1 MGARRHAARRQRH
14 SEGLVVEGER
24 RQPLQHVDRGTQPVG
39 HRGHHRTERRRRD
52 GHLRRP
58 RGERRHHHHHQE
70 RPPQPGDA
78 RQRLGI
84 AVRDRPS
91 RPLAPQPDERL
102 AEGRSGAGAGGERP
116 TQLPAGH
123 GRRSPHPGQGRGAPG
138 ARQRRKPRIALPR
151 DAERDRRPAPQ
162 RHRLGPRNLPDCA
175 QPAVQRQHFG
185 RQRQDRLLLLGRLLQ
200 RAGNDRRNGI
210 RASEPHDEDR
220 LRPAAEPALR
230 SLGVRGAE
238 QERLLPLRH
247 GRVHQPVALHPHG
260 EPLPQRLQSRRQLR
274 VRPRHDGQY
283 GQHRRARLQLP
294 GGTRPHGVHA
304 QDPFDQDD
312 FRPGLPSGEG
322 IETLHAVRPAGRQL
336 RDRENGAGKHLLHP
350 QVSAQINGGS
360 GSAPAERRRNPEL
373 ERRPLAVQLESA
385 GRICGHVR
393 RKA

>member
-1 MGARRHAARRQRH
+1 M
-14 SEGLVVEGER
+14 
-24 RQPLQHVDRGTQPVG
+24 G
-39 HRGHHRTERRRRD
+39 HRGHHRTERRRCD

-123 GRRSPHPGQGRGAPG
+123 GRRSPHSGQGRGAPG

-322 IETLHAVRPAGRQL
+322 IETLHAVRPASRQL

>member
-1 MGARRHAARRQRH
+1 M
-14 SEGLVVEGER
+14 
-24 RQPLQHVDRGTQPVG
+24 G

-84 AVRDRPS
+84 AIRDRPS

-123 GRRSPHPGQGRGAPG
+123 GRRSPHPGTRPGSARRSSTAEASHRSPPRRRARSAPCAATAPTGAAKSTG
-138 ARQRRKPRIALPR
+138 LRSTSSTASAFRA
-151 DAERDRRPAPQ
+151 AAARPATTS
-162 RHRLGPRNLPDCA
+162 R
-175 QPAVQRQHFG
+175 
-185 RQRQDRLLLLGRLLQ
+185 RLLQ